1 MDDSAGRTFG
11 YARRWTIGLVA
22 LVTALGVTSHA
33 VASDGDVPRAAPGL
47 PPSASA
53 SDAPLSYAQARE
65 WIAAPRGRY
74 GSDPQSPGPS
84 VKVNVPN
91 AGGGMGFIEVWAR
104 VRANANQTAVGL
116 FDITGG
122 NKTFV
127 DGQDTLCSQ
136 TVNVPIPGDLF
147 LTLDGF
153 PGIYGTPMVLCAPN
167 TGAPGSVLLRVPA
180 GKRRFKLE
188 YVDCG
193 CTDRRARV
201 SHRWLWIRPV
211 PAS

>member
-1 MDDSAGRTFG
+1 
-11 YARRWTIGLVA
+11 
-22 LVTALGVTSHA
+22 
-33 VASDGDVPRAAPGL
+33 
-47 PPSASA
+47 
-53 SDAPLSYAQARE
+53 LSFAQARE
-65 WIAAPRGRY
+65 WIVAPRGRN
-74 GSDPQSPGPS
+74 GTDPQSPGPS

-91 AGGGMGFIEVWAR
+91 AGGGMGFIEVWAQ
-104 VRANANQTAVGL
+104 VKANANQTAIGL
-116 FDITGG
+116 FDITDG

-136 TVNVPIPGDLF
+136 TLNVPIPGDLF

-153 PGIYGTPMVLCAPN
+153 PGTYGTPIVLCAPN

-188 YVDCG
+188 YADCG
-193 CTDRRARV
+193 CSPEGRARV

-211 PAS
+211 PTS